1 MVERVVLPELGRALA
16 FAADCRIEQVISRY
30 EKQAVGLSFSPA
42 LTTPAH
48 GVTSLPIKQ
57 ALDDSLLRVTST
69 DDGDGAGRLAAW
81 GCGDYRYVGGG
92 RNVAWSGDVF
102 TAHAGADMQLGST
115 VLAGV
120 SVSRSMGSFDYDA
133 GNISGDYELRMT
145 GVHPYLAWSVS
156 SLKVWATVGHGR
168 GELRFVDNVRPTTLN
183 SSMVGVSGR
192 LLARE
197 GTRVQVAGEWAMARM
212 DVADVESGT
221 ANMRRV
227 RLRLEA
233 SHMHV
238 LSSGQS
244 ITPWGELGLR
254 HDGGD
259 GETGSGLEVGGGL
272 RYQHPAGLIA
282 EGRARRLAMHEG
294 TIREWGVGV
303 LLRFDPG
310 MVGRGLSVSL
320 APSWGE
326 TVSGVQHVWEHGA
339 TDLVPQD
346 VLGMRMDTRV
356 GYGLRVF
363 RGRVV
368 LSPEMSLARGM
379 VHGYRWSFVAMMHGT
394 IQF

>member
-1 MVERVVLPELGRALA
+1 
-16 FAADCRIEQVISRY
+16 
-30 EKQAVGLSFSPA
+30 
-42 LTTPAH
+42 
-48 GVTSLPIKQ
+48 
-57 ALDDSLLRVTST
+57 
-69 DDGDGAGRLAAW
+69 
-81 GCGDYRYVGGG
+81 
-92 RNVAWSGDVF
+92 
-102 TAHAGADMQLGST
+102 
-115 VLAGV
+115 
-120 SVSRSMGSFDYDA
+120 
-133 GNISGDYELRMT
+133 
-145 GVHPYLAWSVS
+145 
-156 SLKVWATVGHGR
+156 
-168 GELRFVDNVRPTTLN
+168 
-183 SSMVGVSGR
+183 MVGVSGQ

-212 DVADVESGT
+212 DVAGVESGT

-356 GYGLRVF
+356 GYGLRAF

>member
-42 LTTPAH
+42 LTTLAH

-57 ALDDSLLRVTST
+57 ALDDSLLLVTST

-81 GCGDYRYVGGG
+81 GCGNYRYVGGG

-156 SLKVWATVGHGR
+156 SLNVWATVGHGR

-197 GTRVQVAGEWAMARM
+197 GHVCKWRENGPWHEW
-212 DVADVESGT
+212 T
-221 ANMRRV
+221 
-227 RLRLEA
+227 LR
-233 SHMHV
+233 V
-238 LSSGQS
+238 LSQGRRICGGSDSGS
-244 ITPWGELGLR
+244 R
-254 HDGGD
+254 
-259 GETGSGLEVGGGL
+259 
-272 RYQHPAGLIA
+272 PAIC
-282 EGRARRLAMHEG
+282 
-294 TIREWGVGV
+294 TCCPPVSQ
-303 LLRFDPG
+303 LLRG
-310 MVGRGLSVSL
+310 E
-320 APSWGE
+320 SW
-326 TVSGVQHVWEHGA
+326 A
-339 TDLVPQD
+339 
-346 VLGMRMDTRV
+346 
-356 GYGLRVF
+356 
-363 RGRVV
+363 
-368 LSPEMSLARGM
+368 
-379 VHGYRWSFVAMMHGT
+379 
-394 IQF
+394 